1 MGEGGDGE
9 GGGVG
14 DDGYLLLST
23 CTYSLLKINLVS
35 LSQEGWSQEKVGTMY
50 WDGMIISFLVETSIV
65 TFIATCLH
73 FCL

>member
-1 MGEGGDGE
+1 MGEGGDGEGGGE

-23 CTYSLLKINLVS
+23 CTYSLLKINVVS

-50 WDGMIISFLVETSIV
+50 WDGMIISF
-65 TFIATCLH
+65 
-73 FCL
+73 